1 MSASEHQDAINA
13 YVKDYECLMEGV
25 EYFLTRHGWAAAG
38 CPISRVLCEKWGF
51 CFCLYSEYT
60 KEQVGLMLEKVRNF
74 ISRLPA

>member
-51 CFCLYSEYT
+51 SPAP
-60 KEQVGLMLEKVRNF
+60 
-74 ISRLPA
+74 SRRSTSAL